1 MKKESQLH
9 KNMTLVINELTK
21 IIKDNNTEQQTKIN
35 ACESLIYVCIQVDKI
50 NKDDLKK
57 E

>member
-21 IIKDNNTEQQTKIN
+21 IIKDNNTEPQVKIN

-50 NKDDLKK
+50 NKDLI
-57 E
+57 